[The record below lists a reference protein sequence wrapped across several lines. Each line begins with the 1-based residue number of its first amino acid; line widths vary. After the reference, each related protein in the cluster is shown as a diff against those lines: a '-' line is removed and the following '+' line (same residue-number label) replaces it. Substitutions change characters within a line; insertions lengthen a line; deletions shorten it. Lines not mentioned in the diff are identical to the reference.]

1 MDAFQAFDEMF
12 GHECGGKLLLSSDEP
27 QKLQIG
33 WTCKCCG
40 KEWMLRLID
49 IKQRRFPQWAADLIT
64 TAQGRV
70 KMAVMFQG
78 EVLIVYDE
86 VELR

>member
-1 MDAFQAFDEMF
+1 MIHQAFDEMF
-12 GHECGGKLLLSSDEP
+12 DHECGGKVMLPWDDPTLL
-27 QKLQIG
+27 KIG
-33 WTCKCCG
+33 WTCKGCG
-40 KEWMLRLID
+40 KEWMLRVVDVKL
-49 IKQRRFPQWAADLIT
+49 RRFPQWAADLIT
-64 TAQGRV
+64 TAAGRA